1 VSAARA
7 IGGYF
12 DLAPSVARDVLPWL
26 RDGLRL
32 QSGRA
37 AIATVFRASGAMAV
51 WVPWFVCGAVRD
63 ALAFAGVPVR
73 GYALSPTRGV
83 PEHVQP
89 GTVRLALPV
98 SRLGIRD

>member
-1 VSAARA
+1 MSATRG

-12 DLAPSVARDVLPWL
+12 DLAPSGAREPLPWL
-26 RDGLRL
+26 DAALRF

-37 AIATVFRASGAMAV
+37 AIAAVFGANGARAV

-73 GYALSPTRGV
+73 GYALSPI
-83 PEHVQP
+83 
-89 GTVRLALPV
+89 ALK
-98 SRLGIRD
+98 